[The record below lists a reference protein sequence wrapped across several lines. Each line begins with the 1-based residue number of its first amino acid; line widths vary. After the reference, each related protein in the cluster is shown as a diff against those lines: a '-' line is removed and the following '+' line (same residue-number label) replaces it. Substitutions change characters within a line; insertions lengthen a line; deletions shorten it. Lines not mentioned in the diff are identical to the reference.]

1 MKFEDSAIPLGF
13 AWSSPFIRW
22 QGALADVSSND
33 LAVTVT
39 AEALRQRQMD
49 LPTLTHLVVG
59 QTIPQNDSFYA
70 PPWIAS
76 RIGAPH
82 LTGALVHQACATS
95 VACLTQAAATVE
107 TASDSVA
114 LAVGTDRLS
123 NGPLVIYPT
132 TRGMGGTPAVER
144 WVLDNFEADPATR
157 LPMHATAD
165 AVASEAGF
173 TRAQADEMTLQRY
186 TQYEAS
192 LAGDRA
198 FQRRYFQP
206 VVLKDRK
213 SERRLEA
220 DEGIHP
226 YTADGLARLKPVTEG
241 GIVTG
246 GNQTHP
252 ADGCAGAIVCSMESA
267 RRLANGAGVA
277 RIVSAGIAR
286 AEPARMPKA
295 STLAAQAAVARAGLS
310 FEDIAYITTHNP
322 FVVNDLWLCRETG
335 FPSERVNPFGCS
347 LIFGHPH
354 AATGLRCI
362 AELLEALRLRGG
374 GYGLFT
380 GCAAG
385 DSGAAI
391 VFRVDDG

>member
-1 MKFEDSAIPLGF
+1 MRFEDSGIPLGF
-13 AWSSPFIRW
+13 AWSSPFVRW
-22 QGALADVSSND
+22 QGSLADVSSND
-33 LAVTVT
+33 LAVMVT
-39 AEALRQRQMD
+39 GDALRQRK
-49 LPTLTHLVVG
+49 LEPASLTHLVVG

-70 PPWIAS
+70 PPWIAG

-107 TASDSVA
+107 TAPDSVVLA
-114 LAVGTDRLS
+114 LGTDRLS

-132 TRGMGGTPAVER
+132 SNGIGGTPAVER

-165 AVASEAGF
+165 AVAREAGF
-173 TRAQADEMTLQRY
+173 TRAQADDMTLQRY
-186 TQYEAS
+186 AQYKAS
-192 LAGDRA
+192 LADDRA

-213 SERRLEA
+213 GERRVET

-226 YTADGLARLKPVTEG
+226 YSADGLARLRPVTEG

-252 ADGCAGAIVCSMESA
+252 ADGCAGAVVCSMDRA
-267 RRLANGAGVA
+267 KALAKGAGVA
-277 RIVSAGIAR
+277 RIVAAGLAR

-295 STLAAQAAVARAGLS
+295 STLAAKAAVARAGIS
-310 FEDIAYITTHNP
+310 FEDIAFITTHNP

-335 FPSERVNPFGCS
+335 FPSERVNPFGSS

-362 AELLEALRLRGG
+362 AELLEALRQRGG

-391 VFRVDDG
+391 VFRVDG